1 MPVTGRLLASCLL
14 TMALGAE
21 AGWSQQLPPAYSA
34 EQLVAILKPKLGRTR
49 SLSPGTGGEVT
60 PPPGATGSGVLPD
73 LRILFP
79 FNSAALTPEAT
90 RQLDE
95 LGRALQSNE
104 LAAFRFEVAGHTDAS
119 GPDGYNVDLSERR
132 ADAVTVYLER
142 DHGIEPRRLEAR
154 GYGKS
159 HLLDAANPVS
169 ARNRRVEIVTLQ

>member
-1 MPVTGRLLASCLL
+1 MV
-14 TMALGAE
+14 ALGAE
-21 AGWSQQLPPAYSA
+21 AGWSQQRTPVYSA
-34 EQLVAILKPKLGRTR
+34 EQLIAILKPKLGGTR

-73 LRILFP
+73 LQILFP
-79 FNSAALTPEAT
+79 FNSAELTPDAT

-95 LGRALQSNE
+95 LGRALQANE

-119 GPDGYNVDLSERR
+119 GPDGYNVGLSERR
-132 ADAVTVYLER
+132 ADAVTGYLEQGY
-142 DHGIEPRRLEAR
+142 GIEPQRLEAR

-159 HLLDAANPVS
+159 HLLDPANPVS